1 MDQSSDA
8 TALHLEWGLPGGRA
22 TNGRISTGNQTKER
36 GVRCGFSD
44 RFGCVGIS
52 KTLHISPLF
61 LDDMGKYTCTAV
73 IGRNGLKSTPSS
85 YVLRNILLD
94 RKKAF
99 IGNVTIN
106 GHPIIDNIGQGGNSH
121 VPYT

>member
-1 MDQSSDA
+1 MDEKADA
-8 TALHLEWGLPGGRA
+8 TVPQLEWGLPDGRVM
-22 TNGRISTGNQTKER
+22 NGRIAIGNQTKER
-36 GVRCGFSD
+36 GVRCGFSK

-73 IGRNGLKSTPSS
+73 IGRNGMRSMPSS

-106 GHPIIDNIGQGGNSH
+106 GHPIIDNIGQGGS
-121 VPYT
+121 TC